1 MTKTGSQVVYPM
13 MLHTEV
19 CDEFDAY
26 VADNRDLFDWVV
38 VSNSIIDD
46 MDMLA
51 AGALPSEL

>member
-1 MTKTGSQVVYPM
+1 MTYPM

-19 CDEFDAY
+19 CDEFDAFF
-26 VADNRDLFDWVV
+26 ADSRHRRAFDWVV